1 MIFTGDKGDAMAQAG
16 IAKLRGYQPEDAVFI
31 RSLVAEQGWNAGI
44 HDVETFTEVDPDAWI
59 VAEIGE
65 QPVGIVLATRW
76 SESHGWIGLYLVRA
90 EFRGRGIGLEL
101 FRAALARLAPRS
113 VGLDGDA
120 RQQANYRR
128 SGFVNVHAN
137 TRWRGPAR
145 MWRARTDA
153 AEVVDARSLPVE
165 PLVDLDARAV
175 GTPRPRLVRAWLAQ
189 PEASHVALLRDGDVT
204 GLATARPA
212 RSGWKI
218 GPLYAPDA
226 SGAAALLAAVTRDL
240 NPDDEWWLDTPNPN
254 AAAMALMENNG
265 AIAVPTSGRMVRGQ
279 GPVGDTS
286 VMFALLAH
294 EVG

>member
-1 MIFTGDKGDAMAQAG
+1 MDLRGFRRGDAA
-16 IAKLRGYQPEDAVFI
+16 FI
-31 RSLVAEQGWNAGI
+31 RSLVEQQGWNGGV

-59 VAEIGE
+59 VAEIDAR
-65 QPVGIVLATRW
+65 PVGIVLATRW
-76 SESHGWIGLYLVRA
+76 NESQGWIGLYLVHP

-101 FRAALARLAPRS
+101 FRAALARLAPGS

-128 SGFVNVHAN
+128 SGFLDVHAN

-145 MWRARTDA
+145 LFRAA
-153 AEVVDARSLPVE
+153 AGAAVVVDARELPIE

-175 GTPRPRLVRAWLAQ
+175 GSPRPQLLRSWLAQ
-189 PEASHVALLRDGDVT
+189 PEAHHAALLRDGHVA

-212 RSGWKI
+212 RQGWKI

-226 SGAAALLAAVTRDL
+226 SGAAALLAAVTQDL
-240 NPDDEWWLDTPNPN
+240 DPDDECWLDTPKPN
-254 AAAMALMENNG
+254 AAATALIEGSG
-265 AIAVPTSGRMVRGQ
+265 AVGASTSGRMVRGE

-286 VMFALLAH
+286 IMFGLLAH